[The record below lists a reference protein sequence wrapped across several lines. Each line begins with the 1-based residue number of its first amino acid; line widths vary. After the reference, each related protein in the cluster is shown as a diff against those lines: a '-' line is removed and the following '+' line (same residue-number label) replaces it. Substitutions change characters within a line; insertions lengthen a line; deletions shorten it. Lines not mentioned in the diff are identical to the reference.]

1 MVVLDTHT
9 VLWWATEPSRLG
21 ARARDVLTEAD
32 WLGVPAIVFWEL
44 AMLVRRGRLELDLPV
59 REWTT
64 RLLAIPRIEPL
75 ALTAEVAVLA
85 DSLQMHAD
93 PADRFIVATAVAG
106 ESPLITK
113 DRLLQPLPFVQTVW

>member
-9 VLWWATEPSRLG
+9 VLWWACEPSRLG
-21 ARARDVLTEAD
+21 KRARSSLRETD
-32 WLGVPAIVFWEL
+32 WLGVPTIAFWEL
-44 AMLVRRGRLELDLPV
+44 AMLVRRGRLELDLPI
-59 REWTT
+59 REWTA

-75 ALTAEVAVLA
+75 PLTAQVAVLA

-93 PADRFIVATAVAG
+93 PADRFIVATALAT

-113 DRLLQPLPFVQTVW
+113 DRLLQPLPFVQTLW